1 MQRSTAH
8 EIQARARAQGSS
20 QCLGPSAALAF
31 MTDFSI
37 ACSTAMQRV
46 QSRRYFWPGA
56 RVGVPSLAAGCSHT
70 PIDIDTDRIRTD
82 TISSME
88 LEE

>member
-1 MQRSTAH
+1 
-8 EIQARARAQGSS
+8 
-20 QCLGPSAALAF
+20 
-31 MTDFSI
+31 
-37 ACSTAMQRV
+37 MQRV